1 MKRLQRSS
9 ACAIAATLAL
19 AVSMDG
25 SSHRE
30 APGITNTP
38 KLDGTDWYMFRS
50 YEPGREGFVTLVANY
65 YPFQDPFGGPNYF
78 ALDPSGVYEMHID
91 NDGNAVEDITFQ
103 FRPAITT
110 KDFAIPVGG
119 VNVAVPLINIGPVGP
134 GRDDTGNL
142 NREET
147 YTLNIIRGA
156 RRGGVS
162 SAIQAV
168 GGGDNFKKP
177 VDYIGVK
184 SLPQYATYASNHTY
198 DIAIP
203 GCGDGRVFVGQR
215 KDSFVVNLGEIFD
228 LVNTNPLGPE
238 NAETDDLARKNI
250 TSFILEV
257 PVDCLRLSAAQPII
271 GGWTTSS
278 VGVGAVPNG
287 GNGGGGGS
295 AVGPCPSGQPSS
307 PKPQDAPGL
316 TWVPVQDCSGWVP
329 SNHPA
334 ARDASGSGAGSG
346 SVGAAACP
354 AGQPSSP
361 KPEDSA
367 ALMWVPTQD
376 CSGWVPSGHP
386 AARGADPAPGAGGGV
401 GTGAP
406 GTQVSRLGAP
416 LVNEVVIGL
425 KDKDLFNSAVP
436 TQDGALAVYVTNPT
450 LPELL
455 EILFPAVQAPNNFP
469 RQDLVAAFLT
479 GIPGLNQ
486 PVNVTA
492 SEMLRLNTSIAP
504 TPMAA
509 QSRLGALGGDNAGF
523 PNGRRPG
530 DDVVDIELRVAMG
543 ALCHAFP
550 GAFGCGPADAPSGN
564 LPFTDGAYI
573 DSTFFDGTFP
583 YLRTPLRGSPNSTQ

>member
-1 MKRLQRSS
+1 MKRLHRST
-9 ACAIAATLAL
+9 ACALAATLAL

-91 NDGNAVEDITFQ
+91 NDGNAMEDITFQ
-103 FRPAITT
+103 FRPAIST
-110 KDFAIPVGG
+110 KDIAIPVGG
-119 VNVAVPLINIGPVGP
+119 INVAVPIINVGPIGP
-134 GRDDTGNL
+134 GRDDTANL

-147 YTLNIIRGA
+147 YTLNIIRGP
-156 RRGGVS
+156 RRSGMAEAVT
-162 SAIQAV
+162 AV
-168 GGGDNFKKP
+168 GGGPTFKKP
-177 VDYIGVK
+177 VDYIGTK
-184 SLPQYATYASNHTY
+184 SLPQYPLYASNHTY

-215 KDSFVVNLGEIFD
+215 KDSFVVNVGEIFD

-238 NAETDDLARKNI
+238 NAEADDLARKNI

-257 PVDCLRLSAAQPII
+257 PIDCVTQSAAQPII

-278 VGVGAVPNG
+278 TGVGAPPSG
-287 GNGGGGGS
+287 GGGGGGS
-295 AVGPCPSGQPSS
+295 PVGP
-307 PKPQDAPGL
+307 
-316 TWVPVQDCSGWVP
+316 
-329 SNHPA
+329 
-334 ARDASGSGAGSG
+334 
-346 SVGAAACP
+346 CP

-361 KPEDSA
+361 KPQDGPG
-367 ALMWVPTQD
+367 LTWVPTQD
-376 CSGWVPSGHP
+376 CGGWVPSGHP
-386 AARGADPAPGAGGGV
+386 QARGGSSPGGGSPGGGSGAAPCPAGQPASPRPADSASVTWVPTQDCAGWVPSGHPQARGASPGGG
-401 GTGAP
+401 GGITPPGAP

-486 PVNVTA
+486 PPGVTA

-504 TPMAA
+504 TPMGA

-550 GAFGCGPADAPSGN
+550 GAFACGPADAPSGN
-564 LPFTDGAYI
+564 LPFTDGAFI
-573 DSTFFDGTFP
+573 DSSFFDGAFP
-583 YLRTPLRGSPNSTQ
+583 YLRTPLRGSPNSTP